1 MNGTGPSGDA
11 ASDIAAVPA
20 PRIAFRTPSARP
32 PEEASART
40 TGAGGIRS
48 LGARRAW
55 LSVGQARDSCSWAFD
70 APTPV
75 SPWAAPRWI
84 LAAAF
89 VPAFAVSGLR
99 SWA

>member
-1 MNGTGPSGDA
+1 ME
-11 ASDIAAVPA
+11 PA
-20 PRIAFRTPSARP
+20 RPVTSPRISPPYRP
-32 PEEASART
+32 PYRLSNRLPHGLLKRHQHARR
-40 TGAGGIRS
+40 APGGIRS
-48 LGARRAW
+48 PGARRAW

>member
-1 MNGTGPSGDA
+1 MEPARPVTSPPISPLISAPVSPPPS
-11 ASDIAAVPA
+11 
-20 PRIAFRTPSARP
+20 P

-40 TGAGGIRS
+40 AGAEGSRS
-48 LGARRAW
+48 LGARSVW

-75 SPWAAPRWI
+75 SPWVAPRWI
-84 LAAAF
+84 LAEAF
-89 VPAFAVSGLR
+89 APAFAVSGLR